1 MENKYLQVRKESIF
15 TKFINF
21 IKGIFAKKVEQEI
34 PTKIETIENKDVKS
48 DFLNNI
54 RIYKEENKE
63 LLDLQNKYENK
74 EIDLA
79 VMSDE
84 EVHELNLLYK
94 RQISDLK
101 KNLEDKKTQ
110 LSIMKHKIKNYSA
123 NM

>member
-15 TKFINF
+15 TRFVNF
-21 IKGIFAKKVEQEI
+21 IKGIFGKKVEKEI
-34 PTKIETIENKDVKS
+34 SVQAEKIEEKDVKS
-48 DFLNNI
+48 DFLNEM
-54 RIYKEENKE
+54 RIYKEENEE
-63 LLDLQNKYENK
+63 LLDLQSKYENK
-74 EIDLA
+74 EIDLG

-110 LSIMKHKIKNYSA
+110 LSIMKHRIKNYSA

>member
-21 IKGIFAKKVEQEI
+21 IKGIFAKKVKQEI

-48 DFLNNI
+48 NFLNNI

-63 LLDLQNKYENK
+63 LLELQSKYENK

>member
-63 LLDLQNKYENK
+63 LLDLQSKYENK

>member
-21 IKGIFAKKVEQEI
+21 IKGIFTKKVEQEI

-63 LLDLQNKYENK
+63 LLDLQSKYENK